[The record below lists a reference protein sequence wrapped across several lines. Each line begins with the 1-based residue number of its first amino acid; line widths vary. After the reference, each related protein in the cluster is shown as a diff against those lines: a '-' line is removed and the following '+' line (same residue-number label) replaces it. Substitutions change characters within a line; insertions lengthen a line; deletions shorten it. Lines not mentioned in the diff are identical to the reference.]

1 MFIDVFFAIFLIYGL
16 VTGYF
21 RGFIRAVL
29 SLVGIFLAIL
39 LGLKLGPYLGDFL
52 ERSFHIGPML
62 SLIIGII
69 LCFILILWG
78 VRLLSGTIEKGL
90 RFLSLNFINK
100 FAGALI
106 LGAFMFLFY
115 GWVVRFLDEATM
127 ISQDSKQSSKTY
139 PYVARVPE
147 YTDQLMTFV
156 SPMVREV
163 KERLNEYRE
172 DRDDQL
178 ERPR

>member
-1 MFIDVFFAIFLIYGL
+1 MFIDVFFALFLIYGL
-16 VTGYF
+16 VTGYY

-52 ERSFHIGPML
+52 ERSFHLGPMF
-62 SLIIGII
+62 SLIIGIV

-78 VRLLSGTIEKGL
+78 VRILSGTIEKGL
-90 RFLSLNFINK
+90 RALSLNFINK

-115 GWVVRFLDEATM
+115 GWVVRFLDEASM
-127 ISQDSKQSSKTY
+127 ISQEAKHTSKTY
-139 PYVARVPE
+139 AYVARVPE

-156 SPMVREV
+156 KPMVREV
-163 KERLNEYRE
+163 KDRLNEYQKG
-172 DRDDQL
+172 RDNQP
-178 ERPR
+178 EAPG